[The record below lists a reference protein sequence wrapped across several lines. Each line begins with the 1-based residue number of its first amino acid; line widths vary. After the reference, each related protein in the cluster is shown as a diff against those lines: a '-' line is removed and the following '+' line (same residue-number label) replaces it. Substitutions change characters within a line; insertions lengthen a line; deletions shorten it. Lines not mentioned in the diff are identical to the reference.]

1 MKSVSFQQFHTPR
14 KNRSSFRGLL
24 AFLGLPL
31 PLICLTNTRDG
42 WSEPPPEISRFS
54 LFPDSPC
61 ETLPAQNFT
70 GPEYGVADSWPALAR
85 MGREARAT
93 GGKRKTKSQQ
103 APINPDEIRSSIGQ
117 L

>member
-42 WSEPPPEISRFS
+42 WSEPPPEIFRFS
-54 LFPDSPC
+54 LP
-61 ETLPAQNFT
+61 NFT
-70 GPEYGVADSWPALAR
+70 GPELYRPRIW
-85 MGREARAT
+85 
-93 GGKRKTKSQQ
+93 GG
-103 APINPDEIRSSIGQ
+103 
-117 L
+117 